1 MLLPLVSAAMVA
13 AVAYRVRLL
22 SLSGALA
29 ATFVGAAAVAAGI
42 EWVVIL
48 LFFFATANA
57 LSAWRGTDR
66 ERITGSL
73 VQKGG
78 RRDAAQVLAN
88 GAVFAAAAMLS
99 TADDLRAWAAV
110 GVGALAAAMA
120 DTWSTEVGT
129 VLGGPPRLI
138 LGGREVPPG
147 TSGGVTIVGTA
158 AGIAG
163 AILAGVAAVVMGWE
177 EPVPAIVAGG
187 IAGLF
192 VDSVVG
198 ATIQERR
205 WCDTCSRATEQPVHM
220 CGTTTTH
227 RGGLRGCN
235 NDVVNF
241 ISTLAGGAVT
251 WALT

>member
-1 MLLPLVSAAMVA
+1 MILALVSAAIVA
-13 AVAYRVRLL
+13 GVAYRVRLL
-22 SLSGALA
+22 SMSGALA
-29 ATFVGAAAVAAGI
+29 ATVVGAAAVGAGI

-57 LSAWRGTDR
+57 LSVWRGAER

-88 GAVFAAAAMLS
+88 GAVFAAAALLATVDEMH
-99 TADDLRAWAAV
+99 AWSAV

-120 DTWSTEVGT
+120 DTWSTEIGT

-138 LGGREVPPG
+138 LGGRAVPPG
-147 TSGGVTIVGTA
+147 TSGGVTIVGTG
-158 AGIAG
+158 AGIVG
-163 AILAGVAAVVMGWE
+163 AILAAVAAVVMDWNV
-177 EPVPAIVAGG
+177 PVAAIVAGG

-192 VDSVVG
+192 VDSLVG

-205 WCDTCSRATEQPVHM
+205 WCETCSLATEQPVHT

-251 WALT
+251 WAFT